1 MNGQRTTDQHGD
13 AEQQGAIPAGKT
25 GVEQALASPSKPFAL
40 ETATMHP
47 ANSRQD
53 ILAVEEAVLG
63 ALIRAGYDE
72 ASRFAVRLAL
82 EEGIVNAF
90 LHGHR
95 GLPNETTL
103 TVHYAV
109 TPDETTLS
117 ITDQGPGF
125 NPASVP
131 DPTLDENLELPSGRG
146 LMLMRA
152 YMNGGVHHENG
163 GSTLVMKYLRNA
175 PSVE

>member
-1 MNGQRTTDQHGD
+1 MNGQPTTDQHGNAEREGVPPSAHPAAD
-13 AEQQGAIPAGKT
+13 AAHSSAP
-25 GVEQALASPSKPFAL
+25 KPFAL

-47 ANSRQD
+47 ANTRQD

-63 ALIRAGYDE
+63 ALVRSGYDE
-72 ASRFAVRLAL
+72 ASRFAIRLAL

-95 GLPNETTL
+95 GLPDETTL

-131 DPTLDENLELPSGRG
+131 DPTLEENLELPSGRG

-152 YMNGGVHHENG
+152 YMNGGVHHVNG
-163 GSTLVMKYLRNA
+163 GSTLVMKYLKNA
-175 PSVE
+175 PPVE